1 MPGPESHKT
10 NLPKPVAAFIAAAN
24 AGDLGALV
32 ATFAE
37 HAMVNDQLREYWD
50 RPEIAAWA
58 RREIIG
64 QRVCV
69 EVRKTVFNHDQTV
82 VEAHVDGSFDKRGLP
97 DPLVVTFYFS
107 TRDDHVVQLVI
118 LRNEPND

>member
-1 MPGPESHKT
+1 MPGPQSPEM
-10 NLPKPVAAFIAAAN
+10 NLPKPVAAFIVAAN
-24 AGDLGALV
+24 AGDLDALV

-37 HAMVNDQLREYWD
+37 HAMVNDQLREYWN
-50 RPEIAAWA
+50 RPAIAAWA

-64 QRVCV
+64 QRLCV
-69 EVRKTVFNHDQTV
+69 EVHKAVLNHDQTV
-82 VEAHVDGSFDKRGLP
+82 VEAHVDGNFDKRGLP

>member
-1 MPGPESHKT
+1 MTDLEPPPAA
-10 NLPKPVAAFIAAAN
+10 LPPPVARFIAAVN
-24 AGDLGALV
+24 AGDLDAMV
-32 ATFAE
+32 ATFAA

-50 RPEIAAWA
+50 KPAIATWA

-64 QRVCV
+64 QRLCI
-69 EVRKTVFNHDQTV
+69 EVRSAILNHEQTV
-82 VEAHVDGSFDKRGLP
+82 VAAAIDGIFDKRGLP

-107 TRDDHVVQLVI
+107 TRHDRVIQLVI